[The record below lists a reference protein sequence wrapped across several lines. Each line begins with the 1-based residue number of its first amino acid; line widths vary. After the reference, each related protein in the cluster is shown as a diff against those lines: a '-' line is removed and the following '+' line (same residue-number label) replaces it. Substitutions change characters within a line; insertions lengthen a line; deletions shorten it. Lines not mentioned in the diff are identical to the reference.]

1 MRITSTSHHQ
11 IHKPTCI
18 CVHPSSPPPI
28 TTGEGTFILKRA
40 NFRNLGFLTHL
51 SPSRR
56 PLLLIFS
63 TFPSLIVL
71 TNKHMSSILKR
82 KTCLDPT
89 LAPPQFLSFL
99 SFEVTLLKKL
109 NFSISSFTSQF
120 TLICLLSLSC
130 QQAFSLRPPRS
141 LCLGLVLILQS
152 LHHVVLSELTGPL
165 SLKMLSFLGFCDTT
179 LSQSPLLLLFYSLF
193 YSVLLSLV

>member
-51 SPSRR
+51 LSPSRR

-89 LAPPQFLSFL
+89 LAPPQLLSFL

-109 NFSISSFTSQF
+109 KFFYLLIYFSIHSNLSPVFIMPASVFAKAAEVLVPRSGAHIAVFTSRG
-120 TLICLLSLSC
+120 SL
-130 QQAFSLRPPRS
+130 
-141 LCLGLVLILQS
+141 
-152 LHHVVLSELTGPL
+152 
-165 SLKMLSFLGFCDTT
+165 
-179 LSQSPLLLLFYSLF
+179 
-193 YSVLLSLV
+193 

>member
-51 SPSRR
+51 LSLAQR

-71 TNKHMSSILKR
+71 TNKHVFYLKTQNLPR
-82 KTCLDPT
+82 PHTCPT
-89 LAPPQFLSFL
+89 TAPVLSLLQSHIAKKVKIFLS
-99 SFEVTLLKKL
+99 
-109 NFSISSFTSQF
+109 
-120 TLICLLSLSC
+120 
-130 QQAFSLRPPRS
+130 P
-141 LCLGLVLILQS
+141 
-152 LHHVVLSELTGPL
+152 H
-165 SLKMLSFLGFCDTT
+165 
-179 LSQSPLLLLFYSLF
+179 LLLNSLQF
-193 YSVLLSLV
+193 VSCLYHASKRFR